1 MKKLFLLLIV
11 FVTLIIT
18 TIPTYA
24 NPYVTLED
32 LNELALKYNFTPR
45 IIENQDLTNIHVF
58 TNLTKEQLETLILEA
73 RNQTIEPLYFR
84 NDVNLEIQS
93 TPELINEQD
102 NIFPMG
108 AEDWTWVTR
117 VQTLSRTIDLYNDGK
132 VKLNASVAAGYK
144 FETRRFPG
152 EASQTRNWSFTAVDK
167 GQVLH
172 TNPGVYELKGSITSN
187 ASLLSSTLIEQT
199 YSGTMNMGIYIKI
212 GETEIRI
219 PVSDADFEGTIRYS
233 ITLVQ

>member
-1 MKKLFLLLIV
+1 MKKIFLLLIV

-24 NPYVTLED
+24 DSYVTLED
-32 LNELALKYNFTPR
+32 LNELALKYNFTPK

-58 TNLTKEQLETLILEA
+58 KNLTKEQLEALILEV

-84 NDVNLEIQS
+84 NDVNLEVQS
-93 TPELINEQD
+93 TPNIINEQN

-108 AEDWTWVTR
+108 AEDWTWVNR
-117 VQTLSRTIDLYNDGK
+117 VKALSSTIDLYNDGK
-132 VKLNASVAAGYK
+132 VKLKSSVAASYK

-152 EASQTRNWSFTAVDK
+152 EASQTRNWSFTAVDD
-167 GQVLH
+167 GQVIH
-172 TNPGVYELKGSITSN
+172 TNPGTYELKGSITSST
-187 ASLLSSTLIEQT
+187 SLLSSTLIEQT

-212 GETEIRI
+212 GEIDVRI
-219 PVSDADFEGTIRYS
+219 PVSDADFEGMIRYS